1 MRIKTGFIVVGA
13 GLILAACTQD
23 GVNSASADN
32 WGEANRQTFAAQ
44 VIDPDPQYDTIN
56 PVTSGDHAAKAI
68 DRYNKGTVK
77 VPEKIRTSSMSGGGG
92 SGGGGN

>member
-1 MRIKTGFIVVGA
+1 MRTKPNLLLAGA
-13 GLILAACTQD
+13 VLLLAACTRD

-56 PVTSGDHAAKAI
+56 PATSGDHAAKAI
-68 DRYNKGTVK
+68 DRYNKGAVK
-77 VPEKIRTSSMSGGGG
+77 APEKVRTSNVGSGSGG
-92 SGGGGN
+92 SGN